1 VPASPHRDHPRRN
14 AAIRAEPPLGS
25 RRSRDPLA
33 REIRLLGA
41 LLGQT
46 IIEQDGRELFDAIE
60 HVRVAAIAARRSGDP
75 AARARLEAAVDGAAV
90 EHAEGLARAFW
101 LYFQLANVAEERAR
115 VRGARRA
122 ERAAVRGTAPAGTM
136 DEAVVRLAA
145 VGRDRDGV
153 AALVARTVIT
163 PVLTAHPTEARRRT
177 ILVAVGRIAA
187 LLERADHPDLTPRE
201 AAEIRRRLCEEI
213 ALLWRTSDARRRR
226 PHPLDEVRTALAY
239 FDTSIFMATPR
250 LYRAT
255 DAALDRLVAA
265 PRDAATADAGMTG
278 TRPAAVPAFVRW
290 GSWIGGDRD
299 GNPRVTAE
307 VTLATPRLH
316 ADHVLRGYEAVV
328 ARLVR
333 TVGAGVPRGG
343 YPASI
348 AARLALDLEVAPDVI
363 RDLERRFPDEPY
375 RQRLG
380 AIGMRLRRTRAFLTE
395 EAGPVT
401 GRYGSPEE
409 LIDELDELAV
419 ALERAGL
426 ARVAHGEM
434 QDLRWQVATFGF
446 HLASLEVRQHADAHR
461 AALERLAEIGP
472 GADATRVATAVASEA
487 SPGVS
492 VGEVLATFRAVAAIQ
507 RRRGE
512 EACRRVVVSF
522 TSGPADVIAVLDLAA
537 RAADPTVGAMAT
549 SGIGPGAP
557 ALDVVPLFE
566 SADALRACGD
576 IVDALLRDDRYR
588 AHLASRGGRQEV
600 MLGYSDSNKESGPVA
615 AHWLLYRAQER
626 LVAVARRHGVELTLF
641 HGRGGSIGRGGGP
654 THRAILAHAPGSIDG
669 RLKLTEQGEVLAAK
683 YADPAIAEH
692 ELELVA
698 SSVLL
703 ASTPERDDEVAAIA
717 EKGREVMEEMAAAA
731 YRAYRAL
738 VWEEPSFEAWFRAAT
753 PISELSDLRLGSRPA
768 ARTTVGAAEA
778 DGDPRAPGR
787 PTAAPGI
794 EVLRAIPWVFAWA
807 QARIDLPGWY
817 GVGTALDDQR
827 RRHGDAGLT
836 RLADL
841 YRTWP
846 FLRTL
851 LDGAAASLAR
861 TDADVA
867 RAHAALAAHLPDAER
882 IADAILDER
891 ARSIDLVLRVTGR
904 ERLLDGAPAEARSI
918 DLRAPYL
925 DPLSGL
931 QVRLLR
937 RLRDLPADGQDAE
950 RLRRIILTTVSGI
963 AAGTRAT
970 G

>member
-1 VPASPHRDHPRRN
+1 MSASPHRDRPRLN

-25 RRSRDPLA
+25 RRSSDPLA

-46 IIEQDGRELFDAIE
+46 IIEQEGRILFDTIE
-60 HVRVAAIAARRSGDP
+60 EVRLAAIAARRSGDP
-75 AARARLEAAVDGAAV
+75 AARARLDTLMDGVAA

-115 VRGARRA
+115 VREARRV
-122 ERAAVRGTAPAGTM
+122 ERAAARGAAPPGSV
-136 DEAVVRLAA
+136 DEAVVGLAA
-145 VGRDRDGV
+145 AGRDRDDV
-153 AALVARTVIT
+153 AALVARIVIS

-177 ILVAVGRIAA
+177 ILLAVRRIAA
-187 LLERADHPDLTPRE
+187 LMERADHPDLTPRE

-239 FDTSIFMATPR
+239 FDTSIFTAMPR

-278 TRPAAVPAFVRW
+278 TRPAVVPAFVRW
-290 GSWIGGDRD
+290 GSWVGGDRD

-328 ARLVR
+328 ARLVH

-348 AARLALDLEVAPDVI
+348 AARLALDLEVAPDVV

-380 AIGMRLRRTRAFLTE
+380 AIGVRLRRTRAFLTE

-409 LIDELDELAV
+409 LIEELDEVAI

-446 HLASLEVRQHADAHR
+446 HLASLEVRQHAEVHR
-461 AALERLAEIGP
+461 AALRLLAGIRP
-472 GADATRVATAVASEA
+472 GADAAEVGATLAAEA

-492 VGEVLATFRAVAAIQ
+492 VGEVVATFRAIAAIQ

-512 EACRRVVVSF
+512 EACHRVVVSF
-522 TSGPADVIAVLDLAA
+522 TSGPADVLAVLDLAD
-537 RAADPTVGAMAT
+537 RAADPALRAVAT
-549 SGIGPGAP
+549 SGIGPGTP
-557 ALDVVPLFE
+557 AVDVVPLFE
-566 SADALRACGD
+566 SADALRRCDG
-576 IVDALLRDDRYR
+576 IVDVLLRDGRYR
-588 AHLASRGGRQEV
+588 AHLASRGDRQEV

-654 THRAILAHAPGSIDG
+654 THRAILAQAPGSIDG

-683 YADPAIAEH
+683 YADPSIAEH
-692 ELELVA
+692 EMELVA
-698 SSVLL
+698 SSVLF
-703 ASTPERDDEVAAIA
+703 ASTPERDAETAAVA
-717 EKGREVMEEMAAAA
+717 ETGRAVMEEMAAAA
-731 YRAYRAL
+731 HRAYRAL

-768 ARTTVGAAEA
+768 SRAAA
-778 DGDPRAPGR
+778 SSSDDGDPGSAGR
-787 PTAAPGI
+787 PAAGPGI
-794 EVLRAIPWVFAWA
+794 EALRSIPWVFAWT

-817 GVGTALDDQR
+817 GVGTALEDQR
-827 RRHGDAGLT
+827 RRHGDAGL
-836 RLADL
+836 RRVADL

-861 TDADVA
+861 TDPDVA
-867 RAHAALAAHLPDAER
+867 RAHASLAAHVPDAER
-882 IADAILDER
+882 IVGAILEER
-891 ARSIDLVLRVTGR
+891 ARSIDLVLHVTGR
-904 ERLLDGAPAEARSI
+904 GRLLEGAPAEARSN
-918 DLRAPYL
+918 DLRAAYL
-925 DPLSGL
+925 DPLSAL
-931 QVRLLR
+931 QVRLLA
-937 RLRDLPADGQDAE
+937 RLRALPADDPDAE
-950 RLRRIILTTVSGI
+950 RLRRIVHTTVSGI
-963 AAGTRAT
+963 AAGSRAT